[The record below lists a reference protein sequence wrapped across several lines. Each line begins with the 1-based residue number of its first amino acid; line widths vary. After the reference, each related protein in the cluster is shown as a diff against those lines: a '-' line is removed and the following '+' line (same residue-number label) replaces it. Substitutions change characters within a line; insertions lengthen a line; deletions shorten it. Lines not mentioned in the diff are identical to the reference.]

1 MDKKYIIT
9 IDGRQSASDMNEKL
23 SLSTLGNYGVVDG
36 KNIIQ
41 YEESETTG
49 FEGDITTLVV
59 EQERRATLKRR
70 GKTSSD
76 LIIEMGQRNL
86 CHYDTGDG
94 ALAIGVFA
102 HRISNR
108 LGPDGG
114 ELKLRYSLDVNANTV
129 STNELN
135 ITVRENRTN
144 A

>member
-1 MDKKYIIT
+1 MKNRYTIT
-9 IDGRQSASDMNEKL
+9 INGRQRAADMNEKL
-23 SLSTLGNYGVVDG
+23 SLSTLGSYGMVDG

-49 FEGDITTLVV
+49 FAGDITTL
-59 EQERRATLKRR
+59 EIESDRRATLKRR

-76 LIIEMGQRNL
+76 LIIEMGRRNL
-86 CHYDTGDG
+86 CHYDTGEG
-94 ALAIGVFA
+94 PLIIGVFA
-102 HRISNR
+102 HKIQNR

-114 ELKLRYSLDVNANTV
+114 ELKLRYSLDVNSSTV
-129 STNELN
+129 SVNELN